1 MKKND
6 HILSAYKKILVL
18 CPHTDDE
25 FGCAGTLIKLAKTGG
40 EIKYIAMSRCEESV
54 PKGFPKDILVS
65 ECKAC
70 TASIGIKPQNVEV
83 WDFPV
88 RKFPQFRQEILER
101 LVALRNGFNPDLVFL
116 PSSFDKHQDH
126 AVVSIEG
133 FRAFK
138 HSTIFGY
145 ELPQNIVSFNHSA
158 YIALSDD
165 EIEKKISSLSK
176 YKSQQSKPYS
186 SAEYIKGLALV
197 RGVQVNSKYAEAF
210 EMIRLVI
217 Q

>member
-1 MKKND
+1 MEKSDN
-6 HILSAYKKILVL
+6 ILSAYKRILIL

-25 FGCAGTLIKLAKTGG
+25 FGCAGTIIKLAKSGG
-40 EIKYIAMSRCEESV
+40 ELKYIALSRCEESV
-54 PKGFPKDILVS
+54 PPGFPKDALEA
-65 ECKAC
+65 ECRNC
-70 TASIGIKPQNVEV
+70 TAVLGIKSKNVEV

-88 RKFPQFRQEILER
+88 RKFPQYRQEILER
-101 LVALRNGFNPDLVFL
+101 LVAVRNEFAPDLVFL

-126 AVVSIEG
+126 AVISIEG

-158 YIALSDD
+158 YIALSEN
-165 EIEKKISSLSK
+165 EIEKKIFALSK
-176 YKSQQSKPYS
+176 YESQQSKLYS

-197 RGVQVNSKYAEAF
+197 RGVQINVKYAEAF
-210 EMIRLVI
+210 ELIRLVI
-217 Q
+217 K